1 MPQALRTALV
11 ELLGED
17 AQRVALIERSWRVR
31 WHPRA
36 IATTRPNR
44 IYLRG
49 SIEEFARDAEIVL
62 HEYFHVLGQWRPRRL
77 TRFRYMWEWL
87 RRGYRA
93 NRFEVE
99 AREFVASN
107 LRHFSVLIARAG
119 VPPFQT
125 SGRASGPLTP
135 TLPVDGGEGEE
146 AGRRGSE
153 GQFS

>member
-1 MPQALRTALV
+1 MRSALV
-11 ELLGED
+11 ELFGD
-17 AQRVALIERSWRVR
+17 AAGDVELVERSWRVR

-49 SIEEFARDAEIVL
+49 SIEEFACDAEVVL
-62 HEYFHVLGQWRPRRL
+62 HEYFHVLEQWRPRRL
-77 TRFRYMWEWL
+77 TRFRYVWELL

-99 AREFVASN
+99 ARDFVASN

-119 VPPFQT
+119 SPHLNLLPQA
-125 SGRASGPLTP
+125 GAGEGADLTP
-135 TLPVDGGEGEE
+135 TLSPVDGEE
-146 AGRRGSE
+146 ASRRGSE